1 MNPSPVIFDCDGL
14 LVDTHG
20 HWDRAY
26 TALFTRYRVPLRRD
40 DRRRLVGLGLELLG
54 HALADLLGHPVPPRV
69 LAQQIRELLATNT
82 GAGVVAL
89 PGALELVTALAG
101 TRPLAIASNSP
112 AEITRDYLQATGI
125 PNVFD
130 TIVGAGDA
138 DHPKPAPDLYQ
149 ETCRRLGVPPCSRV
163 VVLEDSLIGVQAARA
178 AGTTIFAI
186 PNLAETRPVAH
197 RSFPTL
203 ADPELWG
210 VLGLTAAPDA
220 RTVCSHDTPAGVY
233 ARSRR
238 RSCRVGQVAG
248 EADE

>member
-1 MNPSPVIFDCDGL
+1 MNPSTVIFDCDGL

-20 HWDRAY
+20 NWDCAY

-40 DRRRLVGLGLELLG
+40 DRRRLVGLGLERLG
-54 HALADLLGHPVPPRV
+54 HALADLLGHPVPPGV
-69 LAQQIRELLATNT
+69 LAQQIRELVATNT

-125 PNVFD
+125 PDVFD

-149 ETCRRLGVPPCSRV
+149 ETCRRLGVSYSRV

-178 AGTTIFAI
+178 AGTTVFAI
-186 PNLAETRPVAH
+186 PNLPETHPVAH
-197 RSFPTL
+197 RSFLTL
-203 ADPELWG
+203 ADPELWD
-210 VLGLTAAPDA
+210 VLGLTAAPDVG
-220 RTVCSHDTPAGVY
+220 TVPQPRHPGGCLRQVTP
-233 ARSRR
+233 S
-238 RSCRVGQVAG
+238 
-248 EADE
+248 

>member
-1 MNPSPVIFDCDGL
+1 MNPPPVIFDCDGL

-26 TALFTRYRVPLRRD
+26 TALFTRYQVPLRRA
-40 DRRRLVGLGLELLG
+40 DRRRLVGLGLERLG
-54 HALADLLGHPVPPRV
+54 HALADLLDHPAPPGA
-69 LAQQIRELLATNT
+69 LAQQIRELVVTNT

-89 PGALELVTALAG
+89 PGARELVTALAG

-125 PNVFD
+125 PDTFD

-149 ETCRRLGVPPCSRV
+149 ETCRRLGVPCSQV

-178 AGTTIFAI
+178 AGTTVFAI
-186 PNLAETRPVAH
+186 PNLAETGPVAH

-203 ADPELWG
+203 ADPELWDA
-210 VLGLTAAPDA
+210 LCLTAAPDA
-220 RTVCSHDTPAGVY
+220 RTVPQPRRPSGCLSQVTPP
-233 ARSRR
+233 
-238 RSCRVGQVAG
+238 
-248 EADE
+248 

>member
-1 MNPSPVIFDCDGL
+1 MNPPPVIFDCDGL
-14 LVDTHG
+14 LVNTHG

-26 TALFTRYRVPLRRD
+26 TALFTRYRVPFRRH
-40 DRRRLVGLGLELLG
+40 DRRRLVGLGLERLG
-54 HALADLLGHPVPPRV
+54 FALADLLGRPVPPGV
-69 LAQQIRELLATNT
+69 LAQQIRELVATNT
-82 GAGVVAL
+82 GAGVLAL

-125 PNVFD
+125 PEVFD

-149 ETCRRLGVPPCSRV
+149 ETCRRLGVPCSLV

-178 AGTTIFAI
+178 AGTTVFAI

-203 ADPELWG
+203 ADPELWD
-210 VLGLTAAPDA
+210 VLCLTAAPDTRA
-220 RTVCSHDTPAGVY
+220 VPQPRHPGGIY
-233 ARSRR
+233 ARSR
-238 RSCRVGQVAG
+238 VKPEG
-248 EADE
+248 

>member
-1 MNPSPVIFDCDGL
+1 MTPPPVIFDCDGL

-26 TALFTRYRVPLRRD
+26 TALFTRYRVPLRRA
-40 DRRRLVGLGLELLG
+40 DRRHLVGLGLERLG
-54 HALADLLGHPVPPRV
+54 HALADLLDHPVPPGA
-69 LAQQIRELLATNT
+69 LAQQIRELVATNT

-89 PGALELVTALAG
+89 PGARELVTALTG
-101 TRPLAIASNSP
+101 TRPLAITSNSP

-125 PNVFD
+125 PDTFD

-149 ETCRRLGVPPCSRV
+149 ETCRRLGVPCSQV

-178 AGTTIFAI
+178 AGTIVFAI
-186 PNLAETRPVAH
+186 PNLAETHPVAH

-203 ADPELWG
+203 ADPELWDA
-210 VLGLTAAPDA
+210 LCLTAAPDA
-220 RTVCSHDTPAGVY
+220 RA
-233 ARSRR
+233 AIW
-238 RSCRVGQVAG
+238 
-248 EADE
+248 